1 MKIKFLILSA
11 VSLFLISCGSD
22 DCTQA
27 DWIGT
32 YSGTDM
38 CETTTDGVTE
48 NTSDSY
54 TVVITAGATE
64 DEILVDGDPFTIDG
78 CKVSFSEGDISFSME
93 LDGNTITGESSASFE
108 FLGTTISSTCTF
120 TGSK

>member
-1 MKIKFLILSA
+1 MKIKLLVLSA
-11 VSLFLISCGSD
+11 VSLFLISCGGD

-27 DWIGT
+27 DWLGT
-32 YSGTDM
+32 YTGTDM

-48 NTSDSY
+48 TTSDTY
-54 TVVITAGATE
+54 TIVITAGANE
-64 DEILVDGDPFTIDG
+64 NQILVDGDAFTIDG

-93 LDGNTITGESSASFE
+93 LDGNTITGESEATIE